1 MRYELRDISSKLLKY
16 TKEEADE
23 FKRKKKN
30 NFKICKKINESLNKD
45 NNTIKRVSGKVI
57 KKLNSLKMFLEKHLI
72 GFICLAIKNKDIKT
86 KINAILI
93 NFYFHDYSYLLISNE
108 FT

>member
-1 MRYELRDISSKLLKY
+1 MRKKNEWV
-16 TKEEADE
+16 KEY
-23 FKRKKKN
+23 RKKKRREEFN
-30 NFKICKKINESLNKD
+30 GLTKCEYEKAKKIKEIKKLLNKD
-45 NNTIKRVSGKVI
+45 NNTIKQVSGKVI

-93 NFYFHDYSYLLISNE
+93 NFYFHDYSYLLMSNE